1 MRLRFSL
8 ERNRPSKHNRISSS
22 INNESQKSLKISL
35 DVKLMD
41 QIETESKRLRRLKKD
56 LIEAIPRFPNNKTTL
71 LALQAMKLT
80 DLLVAFLNW
89 KVRLVGSRP
98 RSVKQAHTLN
108 FGSRAAALR
117 PNIEAFLDAVRSGA
131 DLTHYLSLSAKSE
144 GFTPADRDHPKG
156 LWADK
161 DFLLNIMGFHHFHL
175 GLAKEPAGHYK
186 RTDDVLFALVSREEF
201 EVIGLFTHD
210 AFEHDNNGEMTLER
224 RSLWAAHEKRLSQ
237 GRLPCETYI
246 GGMAG
251 MGVTGSGAP
260 VAIVNMAFDYV
271 RRIKHYEKSLVD
283 FEFAKTLY
291 SEGNIPAKSKFVWSF
306 DHLDLVLLDEGAGQ
320 LVRIAKG
327 PN

>member
-1 MRLRFSL
+1 LGRHVA
-8 ERNRPSKHNRISSS
+8 P
-22 INNESQKSLKISL
+22 KSLKNHPGY
-35 DVKLMD
+35 KLMD
-41 QIETESKRLRRLKKD
+41 QKETESKRLKKLKKD

-71 LALQAMKLT
+71 QALQAMRFT
-80 DLLVAFLNW
+80 ELLVVFLTW

-98 RSVKQAHTLN
+98 RRVTQADVL
-108 FGSRAAALR
+108 SSDPRAAALK
-117 PNIEAFLDAVRSGA
+117 PNIEAFLDAVKSGS
-131 DLTHYLSLSAKSE
+131 DLAPYLSLSAKSD
-144 GFTPADRDHPKG
+144 GFTPADRNHPKG

-175 GLAKEPAGHYK
+175 GLAMEPAGHYK
-186 RTDDVLFALVSREEF
+186 RTDEVLFALVSRDEF

-210 AFEHDNNGEMTLER
+210 AFEHDDNGKMTPER
-224 RSLWAAHEKRLSQ
+224 RSLWAAHQKRLSQ
-237 GRLPCETYI
+237 GRLPGEIYI

-260 VAIVNMAFDYV
+260 VAIVNMAFEYV
-271 RRIKHYEKSLVD
+271 RKIKHYEKNLVE

-291 SEGNIPAKSKFVWSF
+291 SEGKIPAKSKFIWSF
-306 DHLDLVLLDEGAGQ
+306 EHLDLVLLDEGAGQ